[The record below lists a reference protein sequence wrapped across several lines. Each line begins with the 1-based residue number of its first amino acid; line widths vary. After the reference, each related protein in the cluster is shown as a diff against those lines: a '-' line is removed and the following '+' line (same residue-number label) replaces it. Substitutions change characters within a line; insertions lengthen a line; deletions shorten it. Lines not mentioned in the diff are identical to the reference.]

1 MSNIIRKTSG
11 EKRAVPKVLEQR
23 TVTGPK
29 RSRILPTRTMTIEEK
44 KSQLLEMMIRL
55 EDLYHTIR
63 TRLGEEEANVHQNLE
78 KKQQEKELE
87 WEEITKKTVREAE
100 ETGYAAGYEAGL
112 QQIHF
117 EFDQQKK
124 EMEQMVKAAYDK
136 KEELIQ
142 SAEPFLLSLSTAIA
156 KKIVLKELEQS
167 PETLLG
173 MVQST
178 LKKVQDRGEVVVQ
191 VSTEDYQL
199 VMPMVDE
206 LEKQLDVNASLKLV
220 PMVDLEVG
228 SGLVHTPSGSYDI
241 SINSQLSEMKKQ
253 LLAMFE
259 ERTIDEHER

>member
-1 MSNIIRKTSG
+1 MSNVIRKTSG
-11 EKRAVPKVLEQR
+11 EKRAVPKVLKQR
-23 TVTGPK
+23 TVEEPK

-63 TRLGEEEANVHQNLE
+63 TKLGEEEANVHHHLE

-87 WEEITKKTVREAE
+87 WQEMTKKTVREAE
-100 ETGYAAGYEAGL
+100 ESGYAAGYEAGM

-156 KKIVLKELEQS
+156 KKIILKELEQQ
-167 PETLLG
+167 PEVLLG
-173 MVQST
+173 IVQDT
-178 LKKVQDRGEVVVQ
+178 LKKVQDRGEVVFQ
-191 VSTEDYQL
+191 VSTEDYQH

-220 PMVDLEVG
+220 PMNDLDVG

-241 SINSQLSEMKKQ
+241 SIHSQLSEMKKQ

>member
-11 EKRAVPKVLEQR
+11 EKRAVPKVIEQR
-23 TVTGPK
+23 TVAEPK
-29 RSRILPTRTMTIEEK
+29 RNRILPSRTTTIEEK

-63 TRLGEEEANVHQNLE
+63 TRLGDEEANVHQNLE
-78 KKQQEKELE
+78 KKQEQKELE
-87 WEEITKKTVREAE
+87 WQEITKKTYREAE
-100 ETGYAAGYEAGL
+100 ESGYAAGYEAGM

-117 EFDQQKK
+117 ELDEKKK
-124 EMEQMVKAAYDK
+124 EMEQMVKGAYDK

-142 SAEPFLLSLSTAIA
+142 GAEPFLLSLSTAIA
-156 KKIVLKELEQS
+156 KKIILKEMEQN

-173 MVQST
+173 MVKDT
-178 LKKVQDRGEVVVQ
+178 LKKVQDRGEVIVQ

-199 VMPMVDE
+199 VIPMIDE

-220 PMVDLEVG
+220 PMSDLEVG

-259 ERTIDEHER
+259 ERTVDEH

>member
-11 EKRAVPKVLEQR
+11 EKRAVPKVIEQR
-23 TVTGPK
+23 TVAEPK
-29 RSRILPTRTMTIEEK
+29 RNRILPSRTTTIEEK

-63 TRLGEEEANVHQNLE
+63 TRLGDEEANVHQNLE
-78 KKQQEKELE
+78 KKQEQKELE
-87 WEEITKKTVREAE
+87 WQEITKKTYREAE
-100 ETGYAAGYEAGL
+100 ESGYAAGYEAGM

-117 EFDQQKK
+117 ELDEKKK
-124 EMEQMVKAAYDK
+124 EMEHMVKGAYDK

-142 SAEPFLLSLSTAIA
+142 DAEPFLLSLSTAIA
-156 KKIVLKELEQS
+156 KKIILKEMEQN

-173 MVQST
+173 MVKDT
-178 LKKVQDRGEVVVQ
+178 LKKVQDRGEVIVQ
-191 VSTEDYQL
+191 VSTEDYQH
-199 VMPMVDE
+199 VIPMVDE

-220 PMVDLEVG
+220 PMSDLEVG

-259 ERTIDEHER
+259 ERTVDEH